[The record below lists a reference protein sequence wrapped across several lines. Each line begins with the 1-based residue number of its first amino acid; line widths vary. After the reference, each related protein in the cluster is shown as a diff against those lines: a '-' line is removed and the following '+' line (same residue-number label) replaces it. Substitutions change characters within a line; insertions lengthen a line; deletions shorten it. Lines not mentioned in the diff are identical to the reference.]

1 MRAVLMRTR
10 KGAPSLPSNGCRC
23 SRGRN
28 ACKDTP
34 ELLLRLPALSTST
47 AASGGVGISVRKRMM
62 PLIKLVHPDM
72 FGQYPPDVASTN
84 SKSLKLRRQL
94 DGLLRRASVGY
105 DHGNAGGGNQE
116 TEDEQAR
123 RAIGDGVRVRE
134 GGTEEAFYGEAFGV
148 GRRRRRGGAPRD
160 GIRTERASRTT
171 NRDQGDEPT
180 ITSEELRKLT
190 IEHAGDNHHVD
201 PWDAGAGSGFF
212 GGGLGGGG
220 GKGAR
225 RFGGAE
231 ASSQARSR
239 RVDDLL
245 RSGRVQFAGVPVSRE
260 AAALLRLHQTLVK
273 HFEHLEL
280 HDRGLWSTVVL
291 VLRARSESYEV
302 QVHSGGPVLVFPEK
316 FSERSLVRF
325 LSEVLL
331 SYT

>member
-1 MRAVLMRTR
+1 M
-10 KGAPSLPSNGCRC
+10 
-23 SRGRN
+23 
-28 ACKDTP
+28 
-34 ELLLRLPALSTST
+34 
-47 AASGGVGISVRKRMM
+47 
-62 PLIKLVHPDM
+62 
-72 FGQYPPDVASTN
+72 
-84 SKSLKLRRQL
+84 
-94 DGLLRRASVGY
+94 
-105 DHGNAGGGNQE
+105 
-116 TEDEQAR
+116 
-123 RAIGDGVRVRE
+123 
-134 GGTEEAFYGEAFGV
+134 
-148 GRRRRRGGAPRD
+148 
-160 GIRTERASRTT
+160 
-171 NRDQGDEPT
+171 
-180 ITSEELRKLT
+180 TSEELRKTT

-212 GGGLGGGG
+212 GGGLGGGR
-220 GKGAR
+220 GAR

-231 ASSQARSR
+231 AASQARSR

-316 FSERSLVRF
+316 FSERNLVRF